1 MEPFRIRITAS
12 SSGTLDAVI
21 VKVTLV
27 DNAKNQQPDPE
38 EE

>member
-1 MEPFRIRITAS
+1 MEPFRIRLTAS

-21 VKVTLV
+21 VRIVLV
-27 DNAKNQQPDPE
+27 DKAKNEPEPE

>member
-1 MEPFRIRITAS
+1 MEPFRIRLTAS

-27 DNAKNQQPDPE
+27 DKAKNEPDPE
-38 EE
+38 PE

>member
-1 MEPFRIRITAS
+1 MEPFRIRLTAS

-27 DNAKNQQPDPE
+27 DKAKVTPE
-38 EE
+38 PAEPE